1 MNTLIQNAPNREE
14 LAFAFLATIPFTPY
28 PVQEEAILG
37 WYSTDQGILVCAPT
51 GTGKTLIAECAV
63 YEALRLG
70 KTLYYTTP
78 LIALTDQKLEELRA
92 TVARWGYGP
101 ESVGL
106 VTGIPGP
113 LFLWSLPKSCSTG
126 CFTPPPFP

>member
-92 TVARWGYGP
+92 
-101 ESVGL
+101 S
-106 VTGIPGP
+106 IPGP